1 MAMHMQRGNPLDGWV
16 KQVVRE
22 RKEVAG
28 RRTAT
33 RVYEMMTGE
42 VFEVV
47 WSGED
52 RDVCFNAY
60 EPFCP
65 AFLLEFRSQQ
75 RRSGKGGTV

>member
-1 MAMHMQRGNPLDGWV
+1 MAMYMQRGNPLDGWV
-16 KQVVRE
+16 KTVQD

-28 RRTAT
+28 RRTAP

-52 RDVCFNAY
+52 KAVCFNAY
-60 EPFCP
+60 EPECP